1 MLIQAESAALRDF
14 VSRVPLD
21 CQFDNIF
28 AKPFVL
34 RIALGAEIDREF
46 EELLQTLYAN
56 ARSLIACASLIVF
69 WFRQGGGDQH
79 SSPEPIGCSSD
90 LWRLLRV
97 MQPVALAPQCE
108 PASVD
113 NANCAQTSWELGPA
127 DLNEGCTHAPLASQ
141 PFQRGNCAESSAS
154 AALCFSA

>member
-46 EELLQTLYAN
+46 EELLQTLYEMPDH
-56 ARSLIACASLIVF
+56 SLRA
-69 WFRQGGGDQH
+69 H
-79 SSPEPIGCSSD
+79 
-90 LWRLLRV
+90 RL
-97 MQPVALAPQCE
+97 
-108 PASVD
+108 
-113 NANCAQTSWELGPA
+113 
-127 DLNEGCTHAPLASQ
+127 
-141 PFQRGNCAESSAS
+141 
-154 AALCFSA
+154 